1 LFGSLCPI
9 VRAIHPRHDQVKS
22 PFVTMSRTNNT
33 HYAMWM
39 GVTALAAT
47 AASMYYYYYV
57 ANQSPTMSSKKKKWL
72 DNDDTSKKDPQD
84 HSDDITVKSKGRS
97 FDGGGGGGTDQHRTA
112 GTASSTTIRTD
123 DNDNDPS
130 SILQMDETTLHAR
143 IEELDK
149 KGKAYFK
156 NKQVRGRPLVVCAG
170 NCHHRPLV
178 IEITIFCR
186 LISYGC

>member
-1 LFGSLCPI
+1 
-9 VRAIHPRHDQVKS
+9 
-22 PFVTMSRTNNT
+22 
-33 HYAMWM
+33 MWM

-47 AASMYYYYYV
+47 AASVYYYYYV
-57 ANQSPTMSSKKKKWL
+57 ANESSTTSSKKKKWL
-72 DNDDTSKKDPQD
+72 DNDDTTKKDPQD

-97 FDGGGGGGTDQHRTA
+97 FDGGGGTDQHRTA
-112 GTASSTTIRTD
+112 GTASSAKTIRTD
-123 DNDNDPS
+123 DNDDEPS

-156 NKQVRGRPLVVCAG
+156 NKQVRGRPFVVCAG

-178 IEITIFCR
+178 VHVIETTIFCR
-186 LISYGC
+186 LMSLVVLIFSRCHSMDCCTDCVLPRCVRRFPMVF